1 MKKSLLF
8 LLLSLFVAVTS
19 CSEQDLARN
28 WGGETTIILPK
39 GEKLIEA
46 TWKDG
51 SNLWYLTEPMEP
63 DYRPQVKIFRE
74 SSSYSGFEGTV
85 KFIEQR

>member
-8 LLLSLFVAVTS
+8 LLLVLLAAMTS
-19 CSEQDLARN
+19 CSEQDMARN
-28 WGGETTIILPK
+28 WGGESTIILPK

-46 TWKDG
+46 TWKDD

-63 DYRPQVKIFRE
+63 GYEPQVKIFRE

-85 KFIEQR
+85 KFIEQK